1 VVQFLG
7 ELLLTT
13 TDGDETA
20 RTTKLGKLAD
30 SLRAGLAARYANPAA
45 MAAVLL
51 GHDGSAAAT
60 PHGDDD
66 LTMVTADEK
75 DHETRAAGTVRLPDG
90 KRRKGTSRRDP
101 SGSEADE
108 EGQDS
113 EGEAVKVKAERP
125 RSRTPPPAGGGAK
138 PGRRRAK
145 GPGSPA
151 TASE

>member
-13 TDGDETA
+13 DGDEPA
-20 RTTKLGKLAD
+20 RTTKLGKLAG

-45 MAAVLL
+45 MVAVLL
-51 GHDGSAAAT
+51 GQDGPADAP
-60 PHGDDD
+60 PHGDED

-75 DHETRAAGTVRLPDG
+75 DNETRAAGTVRLPDG
-90 KRRKGTSRRDP
+90 KRRKGTSRRNP

-113 EGEAVKVKAERP
+113 ASEAVVKAERP
-125 RSRTPPPAGGGAK
+125 RSRTPPPAGVGAQ